1 MKKTLILSIL
11 LLSSLIG
18 YSQIVNSNKTTLA
31 QFYNADVNRVEL
43 NGAKISTQFRLKKW
57 KTPYVYKNHPEIKS
71 AEKNNAVFF
80 NLGATNTSSFLNLN
94 KLDLKENNGYTL
106 GIEFQHSFS
115 EVYLSRD
122 SINTNPFK
130 LKSFFISLDYTRDK
144 FNNFDPTSNSISK
157 AKPDNLTL
165 SSGYSL
171 YIFNYKD
178 NAKFKYSIVPTINA
192 YANLIGYNESGLKN
206 YILNSNTQ
214 SVQNIQFK
222 GSKSFDGKYGTID
235 NSIQSFEISISSPL
249 IPENRLFKGVPIIS
263 PIPYV
268 SYKVIENSKPRLNG
282 GFALSFL
289 SKSLLDKE
297 RKQKGN
303 STYRKFNVPSFLM
316 IGVDWNYQDGKGS
329 SPNYF
334 ISVSIKL

>member
-1 MKKTLILSIL
+1 MAL
-11 LLSSLIG
+11 
-18 YSQIVNSNKTTLA
+18 
-31 QFYNADVNRVEL
+31 
-43 NGAKISTQFRLKKW
+43 
-57 KTPYVYKNHPEIKS
+57 
-71 AEKNNAVFF
+71 
-80 NLGATNTSSFLNLN
+80 
-94 KLDLKENNGYTL
+94 
-106 GIEFQHSFS
+106 
-115 EVYLSRD
+115 RD

-206 YILNSNTQ
+206 YILNSNIQ

-334 ISVSIKL
+334 ISGSIKL